1 MTASAPIPRPIRRL
15 AADLARGLEAALPA
29 ALVLLAVRLG
39 LAAVFWLSGRTKV
52 EGVFSITDSTYFL
65 FAEEYRL
72 PLIDSRLA
80 AVAATTAEHL
90 LPFLLT
96 LGLFTRLSAAGLL
109 AMTLVIQVFV
119 YPGAWGTHLGWA
131 ALALVL
137 LRNGGGRLAL
147 DRWIG
152 VP

>member
-15 AADLARGLEAALPA
+15 AADLARGLEAVLPA

-90 LPFLLT
+90 LPLLLT